1 MHPTQT
7 DTVKPW
13 YTHRWPW
20 LLMLGPAL
28 AIVAGI
34 HTAWLAMS
42 GQDALVVDD
51 YYKEGKA
58 INQDLRRDKLA
69 ASLRLHVH
77 MRYDAAAGRLI
88 GSISSLERPQLGTV
102 VVRLIHP
109 TQPDKDMR
117 LVAQPDEH
125 GNFSLGLP
133 LLDRAHWHVLIESEV
148 RDWRLHDEWA
158 WPQQEIVDIK
168 AG

>member
-1 MHPTQT
+1 MPANRVE
-7 DTVKPW
+7 TVRPW
-13 YTHRWPW
+13 YAHRWPW

-28 AIVAGI
+28 VVVAGI
-34 HTAWLAMS
+34 HTTWLAVS

-69 ASLRLHVH
+69 ASLKLHFH

-88 GSISSLERPQLGTV
+88 GSISALDRPQTGTIIINLV
-102 VVRLIHP
+102 HP

-117 LVAQPDEH
+117 LAAWPDEH
-125 GNFSLGLP
+125 GNFSIGLP
-133 LLDRAHWHVLIESEV
+133 LLDRAHWRVLIESEA
-148 RDWRLHDEWA
+148 RDWRLHDSWT
-158 WPQQEIVDIK
+158 WPQQEVVDIE